1 MLFLFEG
8 VALVALG
15 LLAIVIPSIAGSA
28 VTLFLGW
35 LFLISGLIGLVTTFR
50 ARHIPGFWWSLVSA
64 LLATIVGVVLIAHR
78 SQDLYGG
85 LVGWPLATV
94 GPLRM
99 VLVLFF
105 LIEGGASIM
114 FATEHRRAGQWAWM
128 LASGVLDIVLASVI
142 ILDLPGSSA
151 WTMGLLI
158 GINMIAG
165 GASLI
170 AMGLHA
176 RSGRSGI
183 QMGSSNDQ
191 VSRAPRVTFR
201 RWRLMKHIQ
210 PVLWLTIGA
219 LLLIAS
225 PASASWVCTAHNDT
239 GQKWT
244 VTKPNRAVA
253 ASTRPAAQGNF
264 ARRATQ
270 IPVTASLAVGG
281 WLERLIGQPLGARE
295 QTDAQ
300 PRTS

>member
-1 MLFLFEG
+1 MDTNPLPDTVSESIHDYWMLFLFEG

-35 LFLISGLIGLVTTFR
+35 LFLASGLIGLVTTFL

-85 LVGWPLATV
+85 LIGWPLAAV

-114 FATEHRRAGQWAWM
+114 FATEHRRAGRWAWM
-128 LASGVLDIVLASVI
+128 LASGVLDIVLASII

-151 WTMGLLI
+151 WTMGQLI
-158 GINMIAG
+158 AINMIAG

-176 RSGRSGI
+176 RSGTRA
-183 QMGSSNDQ
+183 SN
-191 VSRAPRVTFR
+191 AE
-201 RWRLMKHIQ
+201 
-210 PVLWLTIGA
+210 A
-219 LLLIAS
+219 
-225 PASASWVCTAHNDT
+225 
-239 GQKWT
+239 
-244 VTKPNRAVA
+244 
-253 ASTRPAAQGNF
+253 
-264 ARRATQ
+264 
-270 IPVTASLAVGG
+270 
-281 WLERLIGQPLGARE
+281 
-295 QTDAQ
+295 
-300 PRTS
+300 